1 LEETTAEKME
11 PSAPESGGAKRKRS
25 PIEEAVTR
33 PAPPPPSTGHPASVT
48 QINYL
53 IRVKPGRL
61 RLIEGDSEIFGDI
74 LGIIDDYEGPC

>member
-1 LEETTAEKME
+1 ME
-11 PSAPESGGAKRKRS
+11 SSPSESGGAKRKRS

-33 PAPPPPSTGHPASVT
+33 PPPPPPPSTAHPGTVT

-53 IRVKPGRL
+53 MRVKPGRL

-74 LGIIDDYEGPC
+74 LETIDDYEGSF